1 MPADVKLYENADG
14 HPVKAIKITGVD
26 SIEIVAEIDFTS
38 GEGAGSIYRIAQIP
52 ANYVPVWGELNCEA
66 VTSASDN
73 DLGLYETDAQG
84 GAVIDKDCLLDGGD
98 LSSALAIGS
107 GLNPIRDLGT
117 LNIGKTLRELASDGI
132 SERQAYTLALTAN
145 AGPAATKKAFLR
157 MRFVNAA

>member
-1 MPADVKLYENADG
+1 MSVDVKLYEDADG
-14 HPVKAIKITGVD
+14 HPVKAYKVSGVD
-26 SIEIVAEIDFTS
+26 SIEIVAEIDLTN
-38 GEGAGSIYRIAQIP
+38 GDGAGSIYRIAQIP

-66 VTSASDN
+66 ITSANDN

-84 GAVIDKDCLLDGGD
+84 GAVIDKDCFIDGGD

-107 GLNPIRDLGT
+107 GINAIKDLTT
-117 LNIGKTLRELASDGI
+117 LKLGDTLASLAGDGA

-145 AGPAATKKAFLR
+145 AGPTATKKAFLR